1 MDIGS
6 FPEFFFEE
14 YNIPKQ
20 ECTLEHRE
28 VLEEI
33 IISMLFPNGVIE
45 CEGEQHQT
53 YKNYC
58 IQYDVDQWWGAYA
71 MEVVKVNNK
80 YYYDIAF
87 RGEGNSQTY
96 ALLGLLIEMKKI
108 FNKEQIQE
116 IRNVFSSKDGNECLK

>member
-6 FPEFFFEE
+6 NTKLFFKEYDIPE
-14 YNIPKQ
+14 Q

-28 VLEEI
+28 ALEEVVI
-33 IISMLFPNGVIE
+33 LMLFSDVVIE
-45 CEGEQHQT
+45 CDGEQHQT
-53 YKNYC
+53 YQNYC

-71 MEVVKVNNK
+71 MEVVKVNDK

-108 FNKEQIQE
+108 FNKEQIEE
-116 IRNVFSSKDGNECLK
+116 IRDVFSSKDGNE